1 MPYVGFVISYK
12 KVAQCFSFQIQN
24 NSIQLVEL
32 VSGGLCLNLKENQ
45 SKKIQQLISLK

>member
-24 NSIQLVEL
+24 NSIQLV
-32 VSGGLCLNLKENQ
+32 VSEESEGK
-45 SKKIQQLISLK
+45 SI